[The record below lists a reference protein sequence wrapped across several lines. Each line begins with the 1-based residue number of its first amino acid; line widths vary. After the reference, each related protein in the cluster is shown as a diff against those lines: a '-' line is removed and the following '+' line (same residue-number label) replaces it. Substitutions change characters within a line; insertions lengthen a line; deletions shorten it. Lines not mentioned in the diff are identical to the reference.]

1 MKTRKKQTT
10 IKNYADQEKRPS
22 RSYLEAVKAMI
33 SVSDAELKKHTWL
46 YGDAIKDFNLLKTA
60 FAEIEKITHDA
71 ELKRTEYVRDP
82 KLWEAYKDLHTQAK
96 VIQNSMADIRTG
108 KTLRSYQ
115 EEVLRLGNELNKA
128 HRAQN
133 EVVKKQN
140 ADEIFQHLNA
150 TRSQHNALIDQ
161 AKKKLDE
168 LEALLDS
175 LTCCTS
181 SQKQRSLN
189 EQINAQKAVVKNL
202 EATRDSV
209 VQKIMSETVEKPT
222 PAPGVNQELADL
234 QKRYDAAR
242 NTAKYLEDHQD
253 AILADKQRTLDAIKA
268 DKKNAIKAI
277 NEHALH
283 YHANLNTQVMHGMIR
298 LHARFNTY
306 KTSFDQ
312 AVHKYIKNKD
322 EAAGYSQQLDT
333 CKAKLD
339 KLMPQLWCENY
350 RRLSGSDIYQQFNA
364 LPQKSKDALLTQKP
378 DTTALAQIMGATAAA
393 SKAAVSTGGIFAKK
407 PVAPETAVKREHLK
421 KEKRVTFNG

>member
-1 MKTRKKQTT
+1 MKTRKKQTI

-60 FAEIEKITHDA
+60 FADIEKITHDA
-71 ELKRTEYVRDP
+71 ELKRAEYVRDAN
-82 KLWEAYKDLHTQAK
+82 LWETYKDLRTQAQ
-96 VIQNSMADIRTG
+96 VIRNSMADVRSG
-108 KTLRSYQ
+108 KTLRVYQ
-115 EEVLRLGNELNKA
+115 EDVLRLGNELNKA

-133 EVVKKQN
+133 EVLRKQN
-140 ADEIFQHLNA
+140 ADEIFQRLNT
-150 TRSQHNALIDQ
+150 TRAQHNTLIAQ
-161 AKKKLDE
+161 AKQKLDE

-175 LTCCTS
+175 LPCCTP
-181 SQKQRSLN
+181 SQKQRDLR
-189 EQINAQKAVVKNL
+189 EQIERQTAVVKNL
-202 EATRDSV
+202 EETRDTV
-209 VQKIMSETVEKPT
+209 VQKIMSETVEQPT
-222 PAPGVNQELADL
+222 PAPGVNPQLADL
-234 QKRYDAAR
+234 QRRYDAAR
-242 NTAKYLEDHQD
+242 NSAKYLEDHQD
-253 AILADKQRTLDAIKA
+253 AILAEKQRTLDSIKA
-268 DKKNAIKAI
+268 DVKNAVKAL
-277 NEHALH
+277 NDHALH

-322 EAAGYSQQLDT
+322 EAAAYSLQLNT

-350 RRLSGSDIYQQFNA
+350 RRLSASDIYQQFNT
-364 LPQKSKDALLTQKP
+364 LPQKAKDALLTQKP

-393 SKAAVSTGGIFAKK
+393 NKAAVSTGGIFARK
-407 PVAPETAVKREHLK
+407 PVDPKTAEKRAHLQ
-421 KEKRVTFNG
+421 KEKRVTFG